1 MANHKLKKTRDLP
14 LDLVE
19 FLENLSTQVFY
30 NVNSGDGYEDGYDD
44 GYEDGRV
51 ALALEILRRW

>member
-1 MANHKLKKTRDLP
+1 MSNHKLKKTRDLP

-19 FLENLSTQVFY
+19 FLENLSTQGFY
-30 NVNSGDGYEDGYDD
+30 EGFADTYDD

>member
-1 MANHKLKKTRDLP
+1 MSGNKLKKTRDLP

-19 FLENLSTQVFY
+19 FLENLSIQGFY
-30 NVNSGDGYEDGYDD
+30 EGFATNLGDAYDD